1 MTMRPNVG
9 ALLVLLA
16 LCSATMRA
24 QGTGAAVPVP
34 QSEETDNNTWS
45 FALAGYGYIIPD
57 EQGYFSPT
65 FRADRNWVHLEAR
78 YNYEDR
84 KTGSMWLG
92 YNLSFGEKLVFEA
105 TPMVGGIFGNT
116 TGVAPGYLFTLS
128 YKKISLYSEGEFVF
142 DTKNSDS
149 NFFYNWNEFAYSPT
163 DWVRFGLASQRT
175 RAYQTPLDV
184 QRGFFAGFTYKRV
197 DFTTYIFNVG
207 WTDPTVVL
215 AMGFKF

>member
-1 MTMRPNVG
+1 MRKKAN
-9 ALLVLLA
+9 LA
-16 LCSATMRA
+16 LFAFFALWSATIRA
-24 QGTGAAVPVP
+24 QGTGTIAPGQQNEQAD
-34 QSEETDNNTWS
+34 SNAWS
-45 FALAGYGYIIPD
+45 FAAAGYGYIVPD
-57 EQGYFSPT
+57 DQSYFSPT

-84 KTGSMWLG
+84 KTGSLWLG
-92 YNLSFGEKLVFEA
+92 YNVSFGEKVVLDV

-142 DTKNSDS
+142 DTKNSGG
-149 NFFYNWNEFAYSPT
+149 NFFYNWNELTYSPT

-184 QRGFFAGFTYKRV
+184 QRGFFAGFSYQRL
-197 DFTTYIFNVG
+197 DFTTYVFNAG

>member
-1 MTMRPNVG
+1 MTSKPN
-9 ALLVLLA
+9 LVLFVLFA
-16 LCSATMRA
+16 LWAKPVSA
-24 QGTGAAVPVP
+24 QGTGTVVPVEQTAEP
-34 QSEETDNNTWS
+34 DSNTWS
-45 FALAGYGYIIPD
+45 FAAAGYGYIIPD
-57 EQGYFSPT
+57 DQSYFSPT

-84 KTGSMWLG
+84 KTGSLWVG
-92 YNLSFGEKLVFEA
+92 YNVSLGEKLVLDA

-142 DTKNSDS
+142 DTKNSGG
-149 NFFYNWNEFAYSPT
+149 NFFYNWNELTYSPT

-184 QRGFFAGFTYKRV
+184 QRGFFAGISYKRV
-197 DFTTYIFNVG
+197 DFMTYVFNAG

>member
-1 MTMRPNVG
+1 MTIQSNL
-9 ALLVLLA
+9 ALLAFFVLLA
-16 LCSATMRA
+16 AQMYA
-24 QGTGAAVPVP
+24 QGTGTVVPP
-34 QSEETDNNTWS
+34 QPPEEADSNTWS
-45 FALAGYGYIIPD
+45 FAAAGYGYIVPD
-57 EQGYFSPT
+57 EQSYFSPT

-84 KTGSMWLG
+84 QTGSLWLG
-92 YNLSFGEKLVFEA
+92 YNVSLGKNLVLEA

-128 YKKISLYSEGEFVF
+128 YRKISLYSEGEFVF
-142 DTKNSDS
+142 DTKTSTG
-149 NFFYNWNEFAYSPT
+149 NFFYSWNELTYSLT
-163 DWVRFGLASQRT
+163 DWLRVGLASQRT

-184 QRGFFAGFTYKRV
+184 QRGLFAGFSYKKV
-197 DFTTYIFNVG
+197 DFTTYIFNPG

>member
-1 MTMRPNVG
+1 
-9 ALLVLLA
+9 
-16 LCSATMRA
+16 MRA
-24 QGTGAAVPVP
+24 QGTGAAVPVQP
-34 QSEETDNNTWS
+34 AEESDSKTWS
-45 FALAGYGYIIPD
+45 FAAAGYGYIVPD
-57 EQGYFSPT
+57 DQSYFSPT
-65 FRADRNWVHLEAR
+65 LRADRGWVHLEAR

-84 KTGSMWLG
+84 QTGSLWLG
-92 YNLSFGEKLVFEA
+92 YNISVGEKLVLDA

-116 TGVAPGYLFTLS
+116 TGVAPGYLFTLT

-142 DTKNSDS
+142 DTKNSGG
-149 NFFYNWNEFAYSPT
+149 NFFYNWNELAYSPT

-184 QRGFFAGFTYKRV
+184 QRGLFAGVTYKRV
-197 DFTTYIFNVG
+197 DFTTYVFNAG